1 MFLELPH
8 TTSFLNRRILVWVV
22 QRIHG
27 RAGLSK
33 SKDIALFTKFNRVAQ
48 SVGSLDGVIL

>member
-27 RAGLSK
+27 LAGLSK